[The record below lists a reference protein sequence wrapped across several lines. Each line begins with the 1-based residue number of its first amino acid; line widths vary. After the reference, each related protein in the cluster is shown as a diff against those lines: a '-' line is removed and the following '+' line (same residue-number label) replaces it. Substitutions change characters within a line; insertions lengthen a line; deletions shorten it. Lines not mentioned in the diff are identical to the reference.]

1 MKMKLTSLRLSHNL
15 YTTNLPSRIEITII
29 RYIEIRKVSFRKKR
43 TMGERKKQ
51 KRRFK
56 IVRTN
61 LKNDSFLLNKRIFQK
76 FLLHKIK

>member
-1 MKMKLTSLRLSHNL
+1 MKMKLTSLRLSYNL
-15 YTTNLPSRIEITII
+15 YTTNLSIRIEITII
-29 RYIEIRKVSFRKKR
+29 RYIEIERFRSEKKR
-43 TMGERKKQ
+43 TMGERKKT

-61 LKNDSFLLNKRIFQK
+61 LKNYSFLLNKRIFQK